1 MRWKLSS
8 ARLTYGK
15 VLVYFLIAEHC
26 AAPHAAC
33 TRGSWGGTLAL
44 LYFAVHTTSTHT
56 HTHTEKKQKCMLL
69 RGKKRER
76 KQLKQLTRKGQSAL
90 SGWQSFYG
98 YSPTA
103 DLLR

>member
-1 MRWKLSS
+1 LRWKLSS

-56 HTHTEKKQKCMLL
+56 HTHRKETKMHVAWGK
-69 RGKKRER
+69 KKREKAVKTVDKKR
-76 KQLKQLTRKGQSAL
+76 PKCAQWLAVILWL
-90 SGWQSFYG
+90 
-98 YSPTA
+98 
-103 DLLR
+103 